1 MRDRERMTGARGCAL
16 ALAAALA
23 GCGGS
28 SAAQDAGSVGDDDG
42 GPPDVPGMPPPPAL
56 GAQLDRMGR
65 PGIADLLIAV
75 FPASGPDLAS
85 QKDAYNRAS
94 DPTLWRTTVLRTNV
108 MIEDELK
115 ANIAA
120 FDAIDTSQVQN
131 MVTLPGC
138 GNTLGYSPPV
148 NALAYRGI
156 ADLLADDELYV
167 DTSRA
172 TCTVYLALELEYA
185 NGGSPVHMA
194 CGGRIPAYDALDVL
208 YEVLASGAVGLD
220 QANGFAPRLHSTAAA
235 HADVKDTFPFL
246 GAPNP

>member
-1 MRDRERMTGARGCAL
+1 MTGALAGAL

-28 SAAQDAGSVGDDDG
+28 SAARDAGSVGDDDG
-42 GPPDVPGMPPPPAL
+42 GGPPDGAGMPPPPAL
-56 GAQLDRMGR
+56 GAQIDRMGR
-65 PGIADLLIAV
+65 PGIADFLVAV
-75 FPASGPDLAS
+75 FPASGPDPAS

-94 DPTLWRTTVLRTNV
+94 DPTLWRTTTLRTNV
-108 MIEDELK
+108 VVEDELK

-131 MVTLPGC
+131 MLTLPGC

-148 NALAYRGI
+148 NLLAYRGI

-208 YEVLASGAVGLD
+208 YEVLASGADGLD
-220 QANGFAPRLHSTAAA
+220 QANNFAPRLHSTATA
-235 HADVKDTFPFL
+235 HADTKDTFPFL
-246 GAPNP
+246 GPPNP